1 MPVFATEGQFS
12 RFGSLVKM
20 SDTPERFEFH
30 TDVVT
35 ANEAGT
41 PTYTLGT
48 VLGKVTATGKFKV
61 SVQNAAD
68 GSQNPVAIYLGDGK
82 MGAIVDTT
90 LVAATDTPA
99 LALTRGKVIVA
110 KEALKLDA
118 SFGTA
123 AQKQAAYDSLKS
135 VGILVEASF

>member
-12 RFGSLVKM
+12 RFSSLVKM

-35 ANEAGT
+35 ANEAA
-41 PTYTLGT
+41 PITYSLGT
-48 VLGKVTATGKFKV
+48 VLGKVTATGKYV
-61 SVQNAAD
+61 ACVRTAAD
-68 GSQNPVAIYLGDGK
+68 GSNTPVAIYLGDGK
-82 MGAIVDTT
+82 LGAIVDTA
-90 LVAATDTPA
+90 VAAATDTPV
-99 LALTRGKVIVA
+99 LVLSRGKVIVA

-123 AQKQAAYDSLKS
+123 AQKQTVYDALKA
-135 VGILVEASF
+135 VGILAEASF